1 LTHFCFHSEKGH
13 VSIIVIVAIVIPIA
27 VSMVLFCMGF
37 SFLRRRARKNRVS
50 LPEKDGKEH

>member
-1 LTHFCFHSEKGH
+1 
-13 VSIIVIVAIVIPIA
+13 
-27 VSMVLFCMGF
+27 MGF